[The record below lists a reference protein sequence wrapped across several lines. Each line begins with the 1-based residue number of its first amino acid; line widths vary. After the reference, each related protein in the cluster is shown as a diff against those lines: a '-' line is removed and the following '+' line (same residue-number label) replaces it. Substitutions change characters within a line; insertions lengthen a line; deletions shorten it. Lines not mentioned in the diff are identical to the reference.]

1 MSLRDRF
8 KPIPTKKLKAE
19 VEKENSQIFTG
30 YDDDKITLEDGKF
43 VKIRI
48 MPALPGE
55 ENYYITTKY
64 HWLTI
69 MKEGKEARRK
79 VPNAVVHGLQK
90 TDVID
95 AYVEYATRFLKA
107 KGEDDATA
115 KIKAL
120 TAYEGGID
128 GSFGWTCWA
137 KKVGDDDIKL
147 WDFKKQVRDQ
157 LNELAM
163 SEDDDAPVEVD
174 PFTDPDTGKL
184 VKVKYNSKPDKKKGE
199 LHYKVQLGDV
209 SELSDDELEA
219 LMKKEPLSE
228 KFRGNYTM
236 EDFELS
242 LEALELYDSDKD
254 INLFEDEEW
263 LAKVKQIK
271 SDLEGSLGGVSKKSK
286 ETPKS
291 TPSKTS
297 PAPAKKATPAV
308 VEEQDDVVPEE
319 VEEVAEQPEGDE
331 LDDMDR
337 EELKR
342 YIGKNG
348 YATDVIV
355 RKSMT
360 DDDIREAIRTHV
372 YSLQEAGEVA
382 EEIPEEPEVEE
393 VPTAPAKKMN
403 LADLKKKLSGGK

>member
-1 MSLRDRF
+1 MSLRDKF

-79 VPNAVVHGLQK
+79 VPNAIVHGLQK
-90 TDVID
+90 CDIID
-95 AYVEYATRFLKA
+95 SYVEFATRFLKA
-107 KGEDDATA
+107 GSDDDATA

-128 GSFGWTCWA
+128 GSFGWTCWV

-184 VKVKYNSKPDKKKGE
+184 VKVKYNSKPDKKKGQ
-199 LHYKVQLGDV
+199 LHYKVELGDV
-209 SELSDDELEA
+209 SELSDDELEV
-219 LMKKEPLSE
+219 LMKKKPLSE

-242 LEALELYDSDKD
+242 LEALELYDSEHD
-254 INLFEDEEW
+254 INMFEDEEW
-263 LAKVKQIK
+263 IAKVAQIK
-271 SDLEGSLGGVSKKSK
+271 SDLEGSLSGVSKKSK
-286 ETPKS
+286 ETKTTTASS
-291 TPSKTS
+291 TS
-297 PAPAKKATPAV
+297 AKKATPPVKKVEV
-308 VEEQDDVVPEE
+308 VEEVDEVSDE
-319 VEEVAEQPEGDE
+319 VEEVAEEVAEGDE
-331 LDDMDR
+331 LDGMDR

-348 YATDVIV
+348 YASDVIV
-355 RKSMT
+355 RKSMS

-372 YSLQEAGEVA
+372 YSLQEAEEVPEDIEEVA
-382 EEIPEEPEVEE
+382 EE
-393 VPTAPAKKMN
+393 PTAPAKK
-403 LADLKKKLSGGK
+403 LTVADLKKKLAGGK

>member
-79 VPNAVVHGLQK
+79 VPNAIVHGLQK
-90 TDVID
+90 CDIID
-95 AYVEYATRFLKA
+95 SYVEFATRFLKA
-107 KGEDDATA
+107 GSDDDATA

-184 VKVKYNSKPDKKKGE
+184 VKVKYNSKPDKKKGQ
-199 LHYKVQLGDV
+199 LHYKVELGDV

-242 LEALELYDSDKD
+242 LEALELYDSEHD
-254 INLFEDEEW
+254 INMFEDEEW
-263 LAKVKQIK
+263 IAKVAQIK
-271 SDLEGSLGGVSKKSK
+271 SDLEGSLSGVSKKSK
-286 ETPKS
+286 ETKTTTASS
-291 TPSKTS
+291 TS
-297 PAPAKKATPAV
+297 AKKATPPVKKAEV
-308 VEEQDDVVPEE
+308 VEEVDEVSDE
-319 VEEVAEQPEGDE
+319 VEEVAEEVAEGDE
-331 LDDMDR
+331 LDGMDR

-348 YATDVIV
+348 YASDVIV
-355 RKSMT
+355 RKSMS

-372 YSLQEAGEVA
+372 YSLQEAEEVPEDIEEVA
-382 EEIPEEPEVEE
+382 EE
-393 VPTAPAKKMN
+393 PTAPAKK
-403 LADLKKKLSGGK
+403 LTVADLKKKLAGGK